1 MNQNVRW
8 DLLLSFV
15 NDVIPNRDQNG
26 SCFPMDAVT
35 HDKVS
40 EQNVL
45 ELLAITIP
53 SRLQYVTTIQSLL
66 RYQLTYDEYYMCRR
80 VKSGY
85 MYD

>member
-1 MNQNVRW
+1 
-8 DLLLSFV
+8 
-15 NDVIPNRDQNG
+15 
-26 SCFPMDAVT
+26 MDAVT

-66 RYQLTYDEYYMCRR
+66 RYQLTYGEYYIVVSQGQEWLHVRLMKREIGKR
-80 VKSGY
+80 HLL
-85 MYD
+85 DLQALFITP